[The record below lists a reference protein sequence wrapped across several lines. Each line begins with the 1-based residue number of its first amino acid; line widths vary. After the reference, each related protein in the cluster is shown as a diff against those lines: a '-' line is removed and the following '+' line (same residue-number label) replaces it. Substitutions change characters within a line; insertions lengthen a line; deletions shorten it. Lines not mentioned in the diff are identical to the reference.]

1 MFGTCIDY
9 IYYATFAERGFMFSL
24 LSNDASESVRSFLNS
39 VLPEVSTDWW
49 SSSVVPS
56 LSFQQQRMVEEK
68 KISSLSGLDLAAM
81 LRILDKN
88 WYDISAKR
96 NLSNEARTWTRE
108 MQHIRNK
115 WAHAAGHPPEAE
127 DLYRDLD
134 TLQRFLGA
142 ISANNSIVDEVK
154 QRKQICLSI
163 NTPTPPPQLDP
174 TPVKEEPALTEFRP
188 GDLVCL
194 KSDPAVTGAV
204 IQVMPAQPE
213 NRYLVFIGTKP
224 APYYASQL
232 VKCNDSENNDS
243 TPLPLET
250 FHAHLTALH
259 LQHPGLANLYS
270 LHSARIDY
278 IPYQF
283 KPVMKL
289 IRSDRPRILIA
300 DEVGVGK
307 TIEAGLIL
315 KELQARRD
323 ISSVLIICPRPL
335 VTENKWRNEMKR
347 FDEDFAHLD
356 GASLRYCIEETD
368 KDGEWP
374 SRYTKAILP
383 FSLFNEEL
391 LTGAA
396 DGKKRRKKGLLDL
409 DPPPHFDLVIVDEAH
424 HLRNPA
430 TWLHQGIEYLCSN
443 AEAVVFLTATPVQ
456 LGAIDLYVL
465 LKLLR
470 PDYILDP
477 ASFQEMAAPN
487 PFINQ
492 AIELARRA
500 GTGWGAEAVELLM
513 QAAETS
519 WGKSILQQN
528 PDFQRL
534 FDQLGG
540 SDLSD
545 TERIAFIRGMERQHT
560 FSNIINRTRRRDIGT
575 FTTRKP
581 ETVEVPF
588 TPPQQILHDGLMEVQ
603 RQILKQMHGEKSL
616 LFMMTTIRRQA
627 ASCIYGLAPLLK
639 DILSRKLDFIEL
651 DEIDYELDTSVLNG
665 ATLEDRIL
673 EVMERAEQLDPY
685 DPKLEALQKIIT
697 NKQKLPNNKI
707 LLFSS
712 FRHTLAYLLDNLKA
726 AGLRIGYI
734 HGGTP
739 DEERRQQRNRFS
751 LERDDREAI
760 DILLSSEVGCEG
772 LDYQFCDC
780 LVNYDLPWNP
790 MRVEQRIGRIDRYGQ
805 KSETVAI
812 YNLITPGTVDA
823 DIYFRCLWR
832 IGVFRA
838 ALGGSEEIIGTLTSE
853 IRGIAES
860 LNLTDEERQTR
871 FQQLADNE
879 IRIVQE
885 QSELE
890 EQQGELFGLR
900 LPQQKSDEE
909 VEEAES
915 FWLTPCALHRLVR
928 TYLEQLCR
936 ENQEYI
942 LGEKPLKTLRIGQE
956 GREALLADFKRL
968 PRKAGSIHR
977 DWEKWLKGSSPH
989 LSVTFDSKAAA
1000 ENRSAVFITP
1010 VHPLAMQASRAIST
1024 DKPLLTV
1031 FRVKDDS
1038 LTPGNY
1044 PFAIYH
1050 WQKTGIRDDV
1060 SFQPVIDY
1068 PAVSARFLCLLE
1080 QGEELSESDIT
1091 LPGKAVFDAL
1101 DTQHHALWAAARLA
1115 HVSYNNELVRFRR
1128 QSLTTS
1134 HAARMA
1140 ILQGQLQSATND
1152 KIRLM
1157 RKSQC
1162 GSAEADYA
1170 RREVELDKAEQQAD
1184 MSAQPVAFGVMV
1196 VE

>member
-1 MFGTCIDY
+1 MY
-9 IYYATFAERGFMFSL
+9 SL
-24 LSNDASESVRSFLNS
+24 LANDTAESLRTFLS
-39 VLPEVSTDWW
+39 SILPEISPNWW
-49 SSSVVPS
+49 SANVISS

-68 KISSLSGLDLAAM
+68 GIASLSGLDLAAL
-81 LRILDKN
+81 LRILDKS
-88 WYDISAKR
+88 WYDVSAKR
-96 NLSNEARTWTRE
+96 NLGNEARTWTRE

-115 WAHAAGHPPEAE
+115 WAHAGGYPPETE

-142 ISANNSIVDEVK
+142 IRADDSLVDTVRERKKNCLTPSTHPTENPVPPVK
-154 QRKQICLSI
+154 QEHI
-163 NTPTPPPQLDP
+163 
-174 TPVKEEPALTEFRP
+174 PAATEFVP

-194 KSDPAVTGAV
+194 KSDKTVTGAV
-204 IQVMPAQPE
+204 IQVIQAQPE
-213 NRYLVFIGTKP
+213 NRYLVFTGTKP
-224 APYYASQL
+224 TPYYASQL
-232 VKCNDSENNDS
+232 IKCDDSDDEDS
-243 TPLPLET
+243 FPLSLET

-356 GASLRYCIEETD
+356 GATLRYCIEETD

-391 LTGAA
+391 LTGTA

-424 HLRNPA
+424 HLRNSA
-430 TWLHQGIEYLCSN
+430 TWLHRGIEYLCSN

-456 LGAIDLYVL
+456 LGATDLFVL
-465 LKLLR
+465 LNLLR
-470 PDYILDP
+470 PDYILDQ
-477 ASFQEMAAPN
+477 ASFQEMSAPN

-500 GTGWGAEAVELLM
+500 VAGWEVEAAELLM

-534 FDQLGG
+534 FDQLGC
-540 SDLSD
+540 SELTD

-560 FSNIINRTRRRDIGT
+560 FSSIINRTRRRDIGT

-588 TPPQQILHDGLMEVQ
+588 TTQQQVLHDGLMEVQ
-603 RQILKQMHGEKSL
+603 KQILKQMHGEKSL

-651 DEIDYELDTSVLNG
+651 DEIDYELDISVLNG

-673 EVMERAEQLDPY
+673 EVMERAEQLDPH

-697 NKQKLPNNKI
+697 NKQKLSNNKI

-790 MRVEQRIGRIDRYGQ
+790 MRIEQRIGRIDRYGQ
-805 KSETVAI
+805 KSDTVAI
-812 YNLITPGTVDA
+812 YNLITPGTVDS

-832 IGVFRA
+832 IGVFHA
-838 ALGGSEEIIGTLTSE
+838 AIGGSEEIIGTLTSE
-853 IRGIAES
+853 IREVAEN

-871 FQQLADNE
+871 IQQLSDNE

-885 QSELE
+885 QAELE

-909 VEEAES
+909 VEDAES
-915 FWLTPCALHRLVR
+915 FWLSPNALLRLVR
-928 TYLEQLCR
+928 KYLEQLCG
-936 ENQEYI
+936 ENQEYL
-942 LGEKPLKTLRIGQE
+942 LGEKPLKTLRVGQE
-956 GREALLADFKRL
+956 GRESLLADFRRL
-968 PRKAGSIHR
+968 PRKNGSIHR
-977 DWEKWLKGSSPH
+977 DWEKWLKGSTPH
-989 LSVTFDSKAAA
+989 LTVTFDAKTAAA
-1000 ENRSAVFITP
+1000 DRSAVFVTP
-1010 VHPLAMQASRAIST
+1010 VHPLALQASRAVST
-1024 DKPLLTV
+1024 DDVLHTV
-1031 FRVKDDS
+1031 FHVKNTS
-1038 LTPGNY
+1038 LQPGSY

-1060 SFQPVIDY
+1060 SFQAVIDN
-1068 PAVSARFLCLLE
+1068 PEASSRFLQLLE
-1080 QGEELSESDIT
+1080 QGEELPESSVT
-1091 LPGKAVFDAL
+1091 LIDKSVSDAL
-1101 DTQHHALWAAARLA
+1101 DTRHHALWAAARLE
-1115 HVSYNNELVRFRR
+1115 HVSYNSELVRFRR

-1134 HAARMA
+1134 HTARMA
-1140 ILQGQLQSATND
+1140 ILKEQLQTITND

-1162 GSAEADYA
+1162 MSAEADYA
-1170 RREVELDKAEQQAD
+1170 RRLAELDKAEQQAD
-1184 MSAQPVAFGVMV
+1184 MTARPVAFGVMV
-1196 VE
+1196 VEGAQ

>member
-1 MFGTCIDY
+1 
-9 IYYATFAERGFMFSL
+9 MFSL
-24 LSNDASESVRSFLNS
+24 LSNETAESVRSFLNS

-49 SSSVVPS
+49 SSNVTPS

-68 KISSLSGLDLAAM
+68 NIVSLSGLDLAAL
-81 LRILDKN
+81 LRILDKS

-96 NLSNEARTWTRE
+96 NLGNEARTWTRE
-108 MQHIRNK
+108 MQLIRNK
-115 WAHAAGHPPEAE
+115 WAHAAGTSPEAE

-142 ISANNSIVDEVK
+142 IQSDNSLVETVREK
-154 QRKQICLSI
+154 KLKCL
-163 NTPTPPPQLDP
+163 TLPTIQPTVEPPIPLQK
-174 TPVKEEPALTEFRP
+174 KETSTKTEFIP

-194 KSDPAVTGAV
+194 KSDPTVTGAV
-204 IQVMPAQPE
+204 MQVIQAQPE
-213 NRYLVFIGTKP
+213 NRYLVFAGTKP
-224 APYYASQL
+224 TPYYASQL
-232 VKCNDSENNDS
+232 VKCDSSDSEE
-243 TPLPLET
+243 TAPLPLDA

-323 ISSVLIICPRPL
+323 VSSVLIICPRPL
-335 VTENKWRNEMKR
+335 VSESKWRNEMKR

-356 GASLRYCIEETD
+356 GATLRYCIDETD

-391 LTGAA
+391 LTGKVDA
-396 DGKKRRKKGLLDL
+396 KKRRSKGLLDL

-424 HLRNPA
+424 HLRNSA
-430 TWLHQGIEYLCSN
+430 TWLHRGIEYLCSN

-456 LGAIDLYVL
+456 LGANDLFVL
-465 LKLLR
+465 LNLLR
-470 PDYILDP
+470 PDYILDS
-477 ASFQEMAAPN
+477 ASFQEMSAPN

-500 GTGWGAEAVELLM
+500 ATGWDSEAAELLM
-513 QAAETS
+513 QAADTS
-519 WGKSILQQN
+519 WGKAILQQN

-534 FDQLGG
+534 FDQLG
-540 SDLSD
+540 DRELSD
-545 TERIAFIRGMERQHT
+545 KERIAFVRGMERQHT

-581 ETVEVPF
+581 ETVEVLF
-588 TPPQQILHDGLMEVQ
+588 TAAQQVLHDGLMEVQ

-651 DEIDYELDTSVLNG
+651 DEVDYELDISVLNG
-665 ATLEDRIL
+665 ATLEERIL
-673 EVMERAEQLDPY
+673 EVMERAEELDPT

-697 NKQKLPNNKI
+697 NKQKQPNNKI

-712 FRHTLAYLLDNLKA
+712 FRHTLAYLLDNLKNSS
-726 AGLRIGYI
+726 LRIGYI

-739 DEERRQQRNRFS
+739 DEERREQRNRFS
-751 LERDDREAI
+751 LDREEREAL

-805 KSETVAI
+805 KSDTVAI
-812 YNLITPGTVDA
+812 YNLITPDTVDF
-823 DIYFRCLWR
+823 DIYHRCLWR
-832 IGVFRA
+832 IGVFHA
-838 ALGGSEEIIGTLTSE
+838 AIGGSEEIIGKLTSE
-853 IRGIAES
+853 IRDVAE
-860 LNLTDEERQTR
+860 NLTLTNEERQAR
-871 FQQLADNE
+871 LQQLSDNE
-879 IRIVQE
+879 VRIVQE

-909 VEEAES
+909 VEDAES
-915 FWLTPCALHRLVR
+915 FWLTPNSLARLVR
-928 TYLEQLCR
+928 QYLGQLCG
-936 ENQEYI
+936 ENQEYM
-942 LGEKPLKTLRIGQE
+942 LGDKPLKTLRIGQE
-956 GREALLADFKRL
+956 GREALLADFRKL
-968 PRKAGSIHR
+968 PRKTGSIYR
-977 DWEKWLKGSSPH
+977 DWEKWLKGSNPH
-989 LSVTFDSKAAA
+989 LSITFDAKAAA
-1000 ENRSAVFITP
+1000 ETRSALFTTP
-1010 VHPLAMQASRAIST
+1010 VHPLALQASRAISAET
-1024 DKPLLTV
+1024 ELYTV
-1031 FRVKDDS
+1031 FHVYDELLK
-1038 LTPGNY
+1038 PGSY

-1060 SFQPVIDY
+1060 SFQPVLAC
-1068 PAVSARFLCLLE
+1068 PEASSRFLQLLE
-1080 QGEELSESDIT
+1080 LGEELPGNSVV
-1091 LPGKAVFDAL
+1091 LPDKSVIDAL
-1101 DTQHHALWAAARLA
+1101 DTQHHALWVAARLE
-1115 HVSYNNELVRFRR
+1115 HVSYNSELVGFRR
-1128 QSLTTS
+1128 QSLTAS

-1140 ILQGQLQSATND
+1140 ILQGVLQNNKDTKIQLM
-1152 KIRLM
+1152 K
-1157 RKSQC
+1157 KSELER
-1162 GSAEADYA
+1162 AEADFA
-1170 RREVELDKAEQQAD
+1170 RRMMDLDKAEIQVDLTAR
-1184 MSAQPVAFGVMV
+1184 PVAFGVMV
-1196 VE
+1196 VD

>member
-1 MFGTCIDY
+1 
-9 IYYATFAERGFMFSL
+9 MFSL
-24 LSNDASESVRSFLNS
+24 LSNETAESVRSFLNS

-49 SSSVVPS
+49 SSNVVPS

-68 KISSLSGLDLAAM
+68 NIVSLSGLDLAAL
-81 LRILDKN
+81 LRILDKS
-88 WYDISAKR
+88 WFDISAKR
-96 NLSNEARTWTRE
+96 NLGNESRIWTRE
-108 MQHIRNK
+108 MQQIRNK
-115 WAHAAGHPPEAE
+115 WAHVAGTSPEAE

-142 ISANNSIVDEVK
+142 IHADNLLVETVRG
-154 QRKQICLSI
+154 RKQSCLAITTQPSTGSDI
-163 NTPTPPPQLDP
+163 PL
-174 TPVKEEPALTEFRP
+174 KEEQMPAVTEFVP

-194 KSDPAVTGAV
+194 KSDPNITGAV
-204 IQVMPAQPE
+204 IQVIQAQPE
-213 NRYLVFIGTKP
+213 NRYLVFTGIKP
-224 APYYASQL
+224 TPYYARQL
-232 VKCNDSENNDS
+232 VKCEDSEDNDSE
-243 TPLPLET
+243 PVPLET

-323 ISSVLIICPRPL
+323 VSSVLIICPRPL
-335 VTENKWRNEMKR
+335 VSENKWRNEMKR
-347 FDEDFAHLD
+347 FDEDFAHID
-356 GASLRYCIEETD
+356 GATLRYCIDETD

-391 LTGAA
+391 LTGSA
-396 DGKKRRKKGLLDL
+396 DGKKRRNKGLLDL

-424 HLRNPA
+424 HLRNSA
-430 TWLHQGIEYLCSN
+430 TWLHRGIEYLCSN

-456 LGAIDLYVL
+456 LGANDLFVL
-465 LKLLR
+465 LNLLR
-470 PDYILDP
+470 PDYILDS
-477 ASFQEMAAPN
+477 ASFQEMSAPN

-492 AIELARRA
+492 AIEFARRA
-500 GTGWGAEAVELLM
+500 ATGWDSEAAELLM
-513 QAAETS
+513 QAADTS
-519 WGKSILQQN
+519 WGKAILQQN
-528 PDFQRL
+528 PDFQRM
-534 FDQLGG
+534 FDQLGVC
-540 SDLSD
+540 DLSD
-545 TERIAFIRGMERQHT
+545 KERIAFIRGMERQHT

-588 TPPQQILHDGLMEVQ
+588 TTPQQVLHDGLMEVQ

-651 DEIDYELDTSVLNG
+651 DEIDYELDISVLNG
-665 ATLEDRIL
+665 ATLEERIL
-673 EVMERAEQLDPY
+673 EVMERAEQLDPN
-685 DPKLEALQKIIT
+685 DPKLEALQKIII
-697 NKQKLPNNKI
+697 NKQKQPNNKI

-712 FRHTLAYLLDNLKA
+712 FRHTLAYLQDSLKKTS
-726 AGLRIGYI
+726 GLRIGYI

-751 LERDDREAI
+751 LEREDREAL
-760 DILLSSEVGCEG
+760 DLLLSSEVGCEG

-805 KSETVAI
+805 KSDTVAI
-812 YNLITPGTVDA
+812 YNLITPGTVDS
-823 DIYFRCLWR
+823 DIYHRCLWR
-832 IGVFRA
+832 IGVFHA
-838 ALGGSEEIIGTLTSE
+838 AIGGSEEIIGKLTSE
-853 IRGIAES
+853 IRDVAEN
-860 LNLTDEERQTR
+860 LTLTDEERQAR
-871 FQQLADNE
+871 LQQLSDNE

-909 VEEAES
+909 VEDAES
-915 FWLTPCALHRLVR
+915 FWLTPNSLVRLVR
-928 TYLEQLCR
+928 QYLGLLCG
-936 ENQEYI
+936 ENQEYL
-942 LGEKPLKTLRIGQE
+942 LGDKPLKTLRIGQE
-956 GREALLADFKRL
+956 GREALLADFRRL
-968 PRKAGSIHR
+968 PRKTGSIHR
-977 DWEKWLKGSSPH
+977 DWEKWLKGSNPH
-989 LSVTFDSKAAA
+989 LSITFDAKAAA
-1000 ENRSAVFITP
+1000 ETRSALFVTP
-1010 VHPLAMQASRAIST
+1010 VHPLALQASRAISAET
-1024 DKPLLTV
+1024 ALHTV
-1031 FRVKDDS
+1031 FHVKDE
-1038 LTPGNY
+1038 LLKPGSY

-1068 PAVSARFLCLLE
+1068 PEASSRFLQLLE
-1080 QGEELSESDIT
+1080 QGEELPENSVV
-1091 LPGKAVFDAL
+1091 LPDKAVFDAL
-1101 DTQHHALWAAARLA
+1101 DTQHHALWVAARLE
-1115 HVSYNNELVRFRR
+1115 HVSYNSELVRFRR
-1128 QSLTTS
+1128 QSLTSS

-1140 ILQGQLQSATND
+1140 ILQGVLQSNKD
-1152 KIRLM
+1152 SKIQVM
-1157 RKSQC
+1157 KKSEC
-1162 GSAEADYA
+1162 GRAEADFA
-1170 RREVELDKAEQQAD
+1170 RRMTELDKAEQQVD
-1184 MSAQPVAFGVMV
+1184 MAARPVAFGVMV
-1196 VE
+1196 VETAH

>member
-1 MFGTCIDY
+1 
-9 IYYATFAERGFMFSL
+9 MFSL
-24 LSNDASESVRSFLNS
+24 LSNETSESVRSFLNT
-39 VLPEVSTDWW
+39 VLPEVSSDWW
-49 SSSVVPS
+49 CSNVVPS

-68 KISSLSGLDLAAM
+68 KISSLSGLDLAAL
-81 LRILDKN
+81 LRIIDKN
-88 WYDISAKR
+88 WYDISNKST
-96 NLSNEARTWTRE
+96 LSNEARIWTRE
-108 MQHIRNK
+108 MQLIRNK
-115 WAHAAGHPPEAE
+115 WAHVGGHPPETE

-142 ISANNSIVDEVK
+142 IRAENSVVDIVKEKK
-154 QRKQICLSI
+154 QGCLNVSI
-163 NTPTPPPQLDP
+163 PPPP
-174 TPVKEEPALTEFRP
+174 HSSSPPPEPSPVNQEPALTEFIP
-188 GDLVCL
+188 GDLVFL
-194 KSDPAVTGAV
+194 KSDPAVTGAI
-204 IQVMPAQPE
+204 IQVIPAQPE
-213 NRYLVFIGTKP
+213 NRYMVFIGTKP

-232 VKCNDSENNDS
+232 VKCAADSDENSNPVS
-243 TPLPLET
+243 LEA
-250 FHAHLTALH
+250 FHANLTAMH

-356 GASLRYCIEETD
+356 GATLRYCIEETD

-374 SRYTKAILP
+374 SRYTKAIIP

-391 LTGAA
+391 LSGTT
-396 DGKKRRKKGLLDL
+396 DSKKRRKMGLLGL

-424 HLRNPA
+424 HLRNSA

-465 LKLLR
+465 LNLLR
-470 PDYILDP
+470 PDYIIDP
-477 ASFQEMAAPN
+477 ASFQEMSAPN

-492 AIELARRA
+492 AIELARCAAA
-500 GTGWGAEAVELLM
+500 GWNEEAADLLM
-513 QAAETS
+513 RAADTS
-519 WGKSILQQN
+519 WGRSILQKN
-528 PDFQRL
+528 PDFQHL
-534 FDQLGG
+534 FDQLSG

-588 TPPQQILHDGLMEVQ
+588 TIPQKILHDGLMEVQ
-603 RQILKQMHGEKSL
+603 RQILRQMHGEKSL

-651 DEIDYELDTSVLNG
+651 DEIDYELDISVLYG
-665 ATLEDRIL
+665 ATMEERIL
-673 EVMERAEQLDPY
+673 EVMEHAEQLDPH

-697 NKQKLPNNKI
+697 NKQTLPNNKI

-712 FRHTLAYLLDNLKA
+712 FRHTLAYLLENLKA

-739 DEERRQQRNRFS
+739 DEDRRQQRNRFS
-751 LERDDREAI
+751 LVREDREAI

-823 DIYFRCLWR
+823 DIYYRCLWR

-838 ALGGSEEIIGTLTSE
+838 ALGGSEEIIGTLTSQ

-860 LNLTDEERQTR
+860 LNLTDEERQIR

-909 VEEAES
+909 VVEAES
-915 FWLTPCALHRLVR
+915 FWLSPRALMRLVR
-928 TYLEQLCR
+928 LYFEQVCG
-936 ENQEYI
+936 ENQDYI
-942 LGEKPLKTLRIGQE
+942 MGDKLLKTLRIGQE
-956 GREALLADFKRL
+956 GRDSLLIDFKRI
-968 PRKAGSIHR
+968 PRKTGSIHR
-977 DWEKWLKGSSPH
+977 DWEKWLKGGSPH
-989 LSVTFDSKAAA
+989 LSVTFDAKIAA
-1000 ENRSAVFITP
+1000 ENRSAIFITP
-1010 VHPLAMQASRAIST
+1010 VHPLAIQASRAILPE
-1024 DKPLLTV
+1024 KPVFTV
-1031 FRVKDDS
+1031 FQVEDKS
-1038 LTPGNY
+1038 LKSGSY

-1050 WQKTGIRDDV
+1050 WKKTGIRDDV
-1060 SFQPVIDY
+1060 SFQPVINY
-1068 PAVSARFLCLLE
+1068 PEASIRFLSLLE
-1080 QGEELSESDIT
+1080 QGKELPESSVK
-1091 LPGKAVFDAL
+1091 PPEQAVFDAL
-1101 DTQHHALWAAARLA
+1101 DTQHHALWAAARLE
-1115 HVSYNNELVRFRR
+1115 HVSYNSEMVSFRR
-1128 QSLTTS
+1128 QSLATS
-1134 HAARMA
+1134 HNARMA
-1140 ILQGQLQSATND
+1140 ILQGQLKSANND

-1162 GSAEADYA
+1162 VSAEADYT
-1170 RREVELDKAEQQAD
+1170 RRIAELDKAELQVD

>member
-1 MFGTCIDY
+1 
-9 IYYATFAERGFMFSL
+9 MFSL
-24 LSNDASESVRSFLNS
+24 LANETAESLRTFLAS
-39 VLPEVSTDWW
+39 VLPDIFPNWWDST
-49 SSSVVPS
+49 VIPA

-68 KISSLSGLDLAAM
+68 QISTLSALDLAAL
-81 LRILDKN
+81 LRILDKS
-88 WYDISAKR
+88 WYDISSKR

-115 WAHAAGHPPEAE
+115 WAHAAGHPPETE

-134 TLQRFLGA
+134 TLQRFLGTIHA
-142 ISANNSIVDEVK
+142 DISLVEMVK
-154 QRKQICLSI
+154 ERKQGCLKVASQ
-163 NTPTPPPQLDP
+163 PSSAPPDLPQQQHE
-174 TPVKEEPALTEFRP
+174 PVVTEFAL

-204 IQVMPAQPE
+204 IQVIHAQPE
-213 NRYLVFIGTKP
+213 NRYLVFTGTKP
-224 APYYASQL
+224 TPYYASQL
-232 VKCNDSENNDS
+232 VKCDDTDDKDSE
-243 TPLPLET
+243 PVPLET

-323 ISSVLIICPRPL
+323 VSSVLIICPRPL
-335 VTENKWRNEMKR
+335 VSENKWRNEMKR

-356 GASLRYCIEETD
+356 GATLRYCIDETD

-374 SRYTKAILP
+374 SRYTKSILP

-391 LTGAA
+391 LAGSA

-430 TWLHQGIEYLCSN
+430 TWLHRGIEYLCSN

-456 LGAIDLYVL
+456 LGANDLFVL
-465 LKLLR
+465 LNLLR
-470 PDYILDP
+470 PDYILDS
-477 ASFQEMAAPN
+477 ASFQEMSAPN

-492 AIELARRA
+492 AIELARHA
-500 GTGWGAEAVELLM
+500 AVGWGVEAAELLM
-513 QAAETS
+513 QAADTS
-519 WGKSILQQN
+519 WGKAILQQN

-534 FDQLGG
+534 FDQLSGTE
-540 SDLSD
+540 LSD
-545 TERIAFIRGMERQHT
+545 ADRISFIRGMERQHT

-575 FTTRKP
+575 FTIRKP

-588 TPPQQILHDGLMEVQ
+588 TASQLVLHDGLLEVQ
-603 RQILKQMHGEKSL
+603 KQILKQMHGEKSL

-651 DEIDYELDTSVLNG
+651 DEIDYELDISVLDG
-665 ATLEDRIL
+665 ATLEERIL
-673 EVMERAEQLDPY
+673 EVMERAEQLDPN
-685 DPKLEALQKIIT
+685 DPKLEALQKIII
-697 NKQKLPNNKI
+697 NKQKQPNNKI

-712 FRHTLAYLLDNLKA
+712 FRHTLAYLQDSLKKTI
-726 AGLRIGYI
+726 GLRIGYI

-751 LERDDREAI
+751 LEREDREAL
-760 DILLSSEVGCEG
+760 DLLLSSEVGCEG

-805 KSETVAI
+805 KSDTVAI
-812 YNLITPGTVDA
+812 YNLITPGTVDS
-823 DIYFRCLWR
+823 DIYHRCLWR
-832 IGVFRA
+832 IGVFHA
-838 ALGGSEEIIGTLTSE
+838 AIGGSEEIIGKLTSE
-853 IRGIAES
+853 IRDVAE
-860 LNLTDEERQTR
+860 NMTLTDEERQAR
-871 FQQLADNE
+871 LQQLSDNE
-879 IRIVQE
+879 VRIVQE

-900 LPQQKSDEE
+900 LPQQKSDDE
-909 VEEAES
+909 VEDAKS
-915 FWLTPCALHRLVR
+915 FWLTPNALIRLVR
-928 TYLEQLCR
+928 QYIGLLCG

-942 LGEKPLKTLRIGQE
+942 LGDKPLKTLRTGQE

-968 PRKAGSIHR
+968 PRKSGSIYR
-977 DWEKWLKGSSPH
+977 DWEKWLKGSNQH
-989 LSVTFDSKAAA
+989 LSITFDAKAAT
-1000 ENRSAVFITP
+1000 ETRSAMFVTP
-1010 VHPLAMQASRAIST
+1010 VHPLALQASRAISVDT
-1024 DKPLLTV
+1024 ALHTV
-1031 FRVKDDS
+1031 FRVKDTS
-1038 LTPGNY
+1038 LAPGNY

-1050 WQKTGIRDDV
+1050 WQKTGIRDDIL
-1060 SFQPVIDY
+1060 FQPVVDS
-1068 PAVSARFLCLLE
+1068 PEASRRFMELLAD
-1080 QGEELSESDIT
+1080 GEELPESSAAMPD
-1091 LPGKAVFDAL
+1091 KAVFDAL
-1101 DTQHHALWAAARLA
+1101 DTQHHALWVAAKVE
-1115 HVSYNNELVRFRR
+1115 HVSYNSELVRFRR
-1128 QSLTTS
+1128 QSLTSS

-1140 ILQGQLQSATND
+1140 ILQGVLQSNKD
-1152 KIRLM
+1152 SKIQVM
-1157 RKSQC
+1157 KKSEC
-1162 GSAEADYA
+1162 GRAEADFA
-1170 RREVELDKAEQQAD
+1170 RRMTELDKAELQVD
-1184 MSAQPVAFGVMV
+1184 MTARPVAFGVMV
-1196 VE
+1196 VEKL